1 MINVRGVLGWMR
13 WRVMRFAAMAVLSGF
28 LPALTQPLLALDP
41 TIGSPRQN
49 RVIGIGGH
57 IGRATEA
64 AARQPKR
71 SVANAAR
78 PSQNRPAPASSNAPA
93 NAARAG
99 DRTLILFLGRTHTF
113 PRPPIRC
120 RSAIHPR
127 RGWGVRESPPA
138 SLRRYGPGGEAAEGS
153 RAFDPR
159 RRYVVGH
166 GRRYRVG

>member
-64 AARQPKR
+64 AARPPKR

-78 PSQNRPAPASSNAPA
+78 PSQNRPAPSFLKCTGER
-93 NAARAG
+93 RAG
-99 DRTLILFLGRTHTF
+99 RRSDIDTIPRAHTHVSEA
-113 PRPPIRC
+113 PIRC

>member
-64 AARQPKR
+64 AARPPKR

-78 PSQNRPAPASSNAPA
+78 PSQNRPAPSFLKCTGERRAGRRSDIDTIPRAHTHVSEAPNPVSIRYPSQA
-93 NAARAG
+93 RLGRSRIAARIATPL
-99 DRTLILFLGRTHTF
+99 RTWR
-113 PRPPIRC
+113 
-120 RSAIHPR
+120 
-127 RGWGVRESPPA
+127 
-138 SLRRYGPGGEAAEGS
+138 
-153 RAFDPR
+153 
-159 RRYVVGH
+159 
-166 GRRYRVG
+166 